1 MCPFYKPAV
10 AMWRWPV
17 SKEDLLKHSNSK
29 IKVAL
34 DIIPRFPLLLR
45 MVPPNTIGIPAQV
58 MTMGKKQILARAIGI
73 HTFFRHNLT
82 TKGLKKL

>member
-1 MCPFYKPAV
+1 MCPFYKPVV
-10 AMWRWPV
+10 AIWRRPV
-17 SKEDLLKHSNSK
+17 SKEDLLKHTNSK

-34 DIIPRFPLLLR
+34 DIIPCFPLPLR
-45 MVPPNTIGIPAQV
+45 MVPPNTLGIFAQV